1 MPNHKCG
8 RLTDG
13 IREEGTDTVQGKK
26 YRVEAGNRTCQL
38 RARSTIRA
46 LSISIKGSVQRY
58 SPLG

>member
-1 MPNHKCG
+1 MLNHTCG
-8 RLTDG
+8 RLTDR

-38 RARSTIRA
+38 RAGSTIRA
-46 LSISIKGSVQRY
+46 LSISIEGSVRRH

>member
-8 RLTDG
+8 RLTDR

-26 YRVEAGNRTCQL
+26 YRVKAGNRTCQV

-46 LSISIKGSVQRY
+46 LSISIESSVRRH